1 MAKVTIS
8 GRTYDV
14 EVRGDTVIVDGHD
27 FPVTVREEKG
37 FTLVNAGGVGYRV
50 QLPPA
55 GERASGMRI
64 DVDYRPYTV
73 DYEGRLGGGPAPRA
87 PRPSAAS
94 AATSSSG
101 SSAVAGAVTAQIA
114 GRIITVKVKVGDT
127 VARGD
132 VLLLL
137 EAMKMENEVKAPAD
151 GAVKQV
157 LVTDGQRVAEGE
169 GLVVLG

>member
-1 MAKVTIS
+1 MAKVTIA
-8 GRTYDV
+8 GRTYEV
-14 EVRGDTVIVDGHD
+14 EVRGDSVIVDGHD
-27 FPVTVREEKG
+27 FPVTVREEKA

-55 GERASGMRI
+55 GDRASGMRV

-73 DYEGRLGGGPAPRA
+73 DFEGRLGGGPAARA
-87 PRPSAAS
+87 PRPATASATGSAA
-94 AATSSSG
+94 G
-101 SSAVAGAVTAQIA
+101 PAVAGAVAAQIA

-151 GAVKQV
+151 GTVKQV

>member
-1 MAKVTIS
+1 MAKVTIA

-14 EVRGDTVIVDGHD
+14 EVRGDSVIVDGHD
-27 FPVTVREEKG
+27 FPVTVREEKA

-55 GERASGMRI
+55 GDRASGMRV

-73 DYEGRLGGGPAPRA
+73 NFEGRLGGGPATRA
-87 PRPSAAS
+87 PRPATASATGSAA
-94 AATSSSG
+94 G
-101 SSAVAGAVTAQIA
+101 PAVAGAVAAQIA

-151 GAVKQV
+151 GTVKQV